1 MPQSRLTY
9 AYLVASVAALAGY
22 FALGEGL
29 ATVFYLAMSTL
40 ALLAVPVGLR
50 IFRPRDS
57 APWLVLAAAQASFLI
72 ADAIWYGYNYLDP
85 NGVPFPSIADAF
97 YLLGYP
103 LLAAGLLMFI
113 RARQPRYRLTAAID
127 AVLIGLAAVLVLWLL
142 VIDGV
147 IHAET
152 IPLAERLVTIAYPVG
167 DALVMAAAAYLLLT
181 GRNGRRSLYL
191 LVASLGAMLI
201 GDVIE
206 TVLGVTNAYPAPSDA
221 FWFVSYALFGLAA
234 LDPSMA
240 KIGEPSE
247 RPIVAESSG
256 RLLLIGIAITM
267 LPLFALYQ
275 RFFSNHIDLP
285 LIGLAGV
292 GVIAA
297 ILLRMHELGAVLGRS
312 ERRYASLLANASD
325 AFAVVAA
332 DGRFRYVS
340 PASERVL
347 GYPIKETMSRSAL
360 ELIHPRTRQRAQAV
374 LRRVAATPGA
384 LEEVELPVRR
394 ADGEWRWLSITAT
407 NRTDDPIVDGVVLN
421 YRDVTEHK
429 ELEERLHRQAFTD
442 ALTGLANRPL
452 FIDRL
457 DHVLARRRR
466 EGESAFAV
474 LFLDVD
480 DFKTVNDSLGHSA
493 GDQLLVTL
501 GHRLQ
506 GTLRPDDTA
515 ARLGGDEFAVLLERT
530 AERDARQ
537 VANRLLAYLAEPVVI
552 GEHAVHVTVSLGI
565 AMDVGEV
572 HATADDVLRDADLAM
587 YSAKSSA
594 PGTYAVYE
602 PAMYAQALRRVEERT
617 HEGRADEEPKAKERR
632 RPTATREPS
641 HTVSLKTSGAAT

>member
-1 MPQSRLTY
+1 MRQSRLMY
-9 AYLVASVAALAGY
+9 AYLGASVVAFVGY
-22 FALGEGL
+22 FALGEL
-29 ATVFYLAMSTL
+29 PATVFYVAMSAL
-40 ALLAVPVGLR
+40 ALIAVLVGLR
-50 IFRPRDS
+50 LFRPRDRG
-57 APWLVLAAAQASFLI
+57 PWLVLAAAQASFLI
-72 ADAIWYGYNYLDP
+72 ADLIWYAFNYLDP
-85 NGVPFPSIADAF
+85 NGISFPSVADVF

-113 RARQPRYRLTAAID
+113 RARQPRYRMTAAID
-127 AVLIGLAAVLVLWLL
+127 AVLIGLAAVLALWLL
-142 VIDGV
+142 VIDGA
-147 IHAET
+147 IHDET
-152 IPLAERLVTIAYPVG
+152 IALSERLVSVAYPVG
-167 DALVMAAAAYLLLT
+167 DALVIAAAAYLLLT

-191 LVASLGAMLI
+191 LVASLLAMFM

-206 TVLGVTNAYPAPSDA
+206 TVLGVTSAYPAPSDA
-221 FWFVSYALFGLAA
+221 FWLVSYALFGLAA

-240 KIGEPSE
+240 NIGEPAE
-247 RPIVAESSG
+247 RPIVAESGG
-256 RLLLIGIAITM
+256 RLVLIGIAITM
-267 LPLFALYQ
+267 LPIFALYQ
-275 RFFSNHIDLP
+275 RFFSDHIDLP
-285 LIGLAGV
+285 VIGIV
-292 GVIAA
+292 GITVIAA

-325 AFAVVAA
+325 AFAVVAV

-384 LEEVELPVRR
+384 QEEVELPVRR

-429 ELEERLHRQAFTD
+429 ELEDRLHRQAFTD

-480 DFKTVNDSLGHSA
+480 DFKAVNDSLGHSA

-501 GHRLQ
+501 AHRLQ
-506 GTLRPDDTA
+506 TALRPDDTA
-515 ARLGGDEFAVLLERT
+515 ARLGGDEFAVLLEHT
-530 AERDARQ
+530 AENDARH
-537 VANRLLAYLAEPVVI
+537 VAHRLLASVAEPVVI

-565 AMDVGEV
+565 AMDVGEAHV
-572 HATADDVLRDADLAM
+572 KADDVLRDADLAM
-587 YSAKSSA
+587 YSAKSTA

-602 PAMYAQALRRVEERT
+602 PHMYAQALQRLEE
-617 HEGRADEEPKAKERR
+617 RADEQPQAQERH
-632 RPTATREPS
+632 RPTATWEPS
-641 HTVSLKTSGAAT
+641 PTVSLKASRAAT